1 MSFPIIENTV
11 QSFINKNTNVFTAVD
26 GEIPD
31 SQDAIALAYRVALGS
46 VFMLSLG
53 GYVFRSNFNPFH
65 ESIESHSYEYA
76 SFNADEEYLQ
86 FKRKKAETLAL
97 KLKVIAQ
104 SNADLSIARNLQLI
118 ADKAK
123 PLQLFGGSFNQ
134 PLNRGKWVITSLM
147 ITRSDFVAYG
157 DAVTNDIDVQLKKY
171 HELGATK
178 PKKLMDY
185 ANDLLD

>member
-1 MSFPIIENTV
+1 MSLPIIENTV
-11 QSFINKNTNVFTAVD
+11 ESFINKNTNVLTAVD

-31 SQDAIALAYRVALGS
+31 AQDAIALAYRVTLGS

-53 GYVFRSNFNPFH
+53 GYIFRSNFNPFH
-65 ESIESHSYEYA
+65 ESVESHSYEFA

-86 FKRKKAETLAL
+86 FKRKKAETMAL

-134 PLNRGKWVITSLM
+134 PLNRGKWVITSLTV
-147 ITRSDFVAYG
+147 TRQDFVAYG
-157 DAVTNDIDVQLKKY
+157 DAITNDIDVQLKKY
-171 HELGATK
+171 HPIGEK
-178 PKKLMDY
+178 KQKKLKEY
-185 ANDLLD
+185 AYDLFD